1 MNRHAPLIISLLC
14 IAGFLAGRPVP
25 AKTSVVD
32 TKHNLSSSG
41 PGQIKALTEDRIC
54 VFCHAPHNA
63 YPRTPLWN
71 KKIEGVN
78 YTLYTPYTSST
89 MLSPP
94 SPVGPTGAT
103 RLCLSC
109 HDGTIAL
116 GEVLQPSGRI
126 PMTVAS
132 GMPAGSPSYF
142 GTSLERHH
150 PVSISYFQ
158 ALPNPELYPSPP
170 AGLLFY
176 GSGIMEC
183 TTCHDPHDNSNK
195 KFLRASNLRSGLCTM
210 CHAMHGWEQSPHNT
224 SQLAWNLSPPN
235 PWPRTGTGTDF
246 GWETV
251 QQNGCE
257 NCHAPHGAG
266 GPKRLLNTL
275 EEEKNCYPCHNGNV
289 AAKNVQAQFQ
299 KVSRHQV
306 DATTIGVT
314 ANHHE
319 ANESP
324 LRLMNHVECADCHN
338 AHAANGQRAAAPPA
352 VPGSLQAVS
361 GVDINGA
368 AIIPPNAS
376 ANEYEICFKCHANS
390 SAQTIFQ
397 PIPRPAKDLNT
408 RLAFQTA
415 NPSYHPVAGM
425 GKNPDVPSIPSAYE
439 PTLSTTSMIYCT
451 DCHDSDESRT
461 IGGMGPRGPH
471 GSRYAPLLRER
482 YETLD
487 NTLESASVYALCY
500 RCHNRTS
507 ILGDE
512 TFRKNLAAL
521 RGGHSGHLVGGPTG
535 TAVNAPC
542 SACHDPHGVRDD
554 GLQSGSHTHLINF
567 DLRYVSALPGS
578 GYNFPIFTDNGSRAG
593 SCTLVCHGVQHRAAT
608 HRYP

>member
-1 MNRHAPLIISLLC
+1 MSKHAPLVIALLC
-14 IAGFLAGRPVP
+14 MAALLPVRSVP

-63 YPRTPLWN
+63 YPLTPLWN
-71 KKIEGVN
+71 RKIEGVN
-78 YTLYTPYTSST
+78 YSLYTPYTSST

-116 GEVLQPSGRI
+116 GEVLQPSARI
-126 PMTVAS
+126 PMTVSS
-132 GMPAGSPSYF
+132 GMPATSTSYF

-150 PVSISYFQ
+150 PVSFSYYR
-158 ALPNPELYPSPP
+158 ALPNAELAPAPP

-176 GSGIMEC
+176 GNGIMEC
-183 TTCHDPHDNSNK
+183 TTCHDPHDNSNR
-195 KFLRASNLRSGLCTM
+195 KFLRVNALRSGLCTQ
-210 CHAMHGWEQSPHNT
+210 CHTMTGWDATPHNT
-224 SQLAWNLSPPN
+224 SPLTWNLAPPN
-235 PWPRTGTGTDF
+235 PWPRTGPGTEF

-257 NCHAPHGAG
+257 NCHAPHSAG
-266 GPKRLLNTL
+266 GPKRLMNDL
-275 EEEKNCYPCHNGNV
+275 EEEQNCYPCHNGNV
-289 AAKNVQAQFQ
+289 SAKNVQAQFQ
-299 KVSRHQV
+299 KTSTHRVAV
-306 DATTIGVT
+306 TTIGVT

-324 LRLMNHVECADCHN
+324 LKVMNHVECVDCHN
-338 AHAANGQRAAAPPA
+338 PHATNGQAVASPPA

-361 GVDINGA
+361 GVDINGTP
-368 AIIPPNAS
+368 IIPPSFA

-390 SAQTIFQ
+390 SAQTIVQ
-397 PIPRPAKDLNT
+397 PIPRPAKDVNT

-415 NPSYHPVAGM
+415 NPSFHPVAGI
-425 GKNPDVPSIPSAYE
+425 GKNTDVPSIPSSYA

-451 DCHDSDESRT
+451 DCHDSDESRS
-461 IGGMGPRGPH
+461 IGGTGPRGPH
-471 GSRYAPLLRER
+471 GSQYAPLLRER
-482 YETLD
+482 YETVD
-487 NTLESASVYALCY
+487 NTLESPAAYALCY

-507 ILGDE
+507 ILSDE
-512 TFRKNLAAL
+512 SFRKDLAG
-521 RGGHSGHLVGGPTG
+521 RGGHSGHITQNPGGA
-535 TAVNAPC
+535 AVNAPC
-542 SACHDPHGVRDD
+542 SVCHDPHGVRDD
-554 GLQSGSHTHLINF
+554 GLVSGSHTHLINF

-578 GYNFPIFTDNGSRAG
+578 GYSFPIFTDNGSRAG
-593 SCTLVCHGVQHRAAT
+593 NCTLVCHGVEHRPAT
-608 HRYP
+608 NSYP